1 MGSVISSAFIPPD
14 ELLGCDEDGCLS
26 PEFSHEWCFGF
37 VQVLML
43 MMGYANTRS
52 LEAWLMRCLCTPNRY
67 GYILFMA
74 SNMLS
79 DGSELL
85 LLVPSLAGI
94 VGSVVLPILGAV
106 PDGAIMLFSGLG
118 PDAQEQL
125 QVGVGALAG
134 STIMLLTIPW
144 GGCIFAGAM
153 PLSKSGEAIY
163 SKKAAVAT
171 KQQGVLAKLSGHGV
185 TPEGTIKSN
194 AFVMAATSVCYLIIQ
209 GPAFQFAYGE
219 SGEPVS
225 CLLPYPPKRTPGPHT
240 SRGAPLSQVEALNKT
255 VAKTEHWWSLAG
267 LVVAIAAF
275 VFYISLMVAQSG
287 GEVACPPPPPLPL
300 PPPLPP
306 PPSPQVHRKLIDDA
320 IMKQL
325 ESSEHLTLS
334 GLIGP
339 IVHESVVRYT
349 QKRVDMP
356 SGLQARRLAWGQRQL
371 TTSPHHLASPPRL
384 TTVSPPLPPQES
396 LMGEQDKRRLA
407 KLLAPFFAKYARHS
421 PASPEPCRH
430 VSSGSPAAQV
440 RRRR

>member
-1 MGSVISSAFIPPD
+1 
-14 ELLGCDEDGCLS
+14 
-26 PEFSHEWCFGF
+26 
-37 VQVLML
+37 
-43 MMGYANTRS
+43 
-52 LEAWLMRCLCTPNRY
+52 
-67 GYILFMA
+67 
-74 SNMLS
+74 MLS

-219 SGEPVS
+219 SGEPV
-225 CLLPYPPKRTPGPHT
+225 
-240 SRGAPLSQVEALNKT
+240 EALNKT

-287 GEVACPPPPPLPL
+287 GE
-300 PPPLPP
+300 
-306 PPSPQVHRKLIDDA
+306 VHRKLIDDA

-356 SGLQARRLAWGQRQL
+356 SGLQ
-371 TTSPHHLASPPRL
+371 
-384 TTVSPPLPPQES
+384 ES

-407 KLLAPFFAKYARHS
+407 KLLAPFFAKYDVDGDGRISQTELVALLNDVGER
-421 PASPEPCRH
+421 PTRVEALLWMQKLDTDNTGYIEREEVASCLLK
-430 VSSGSPAAQV
+430 
-440 RRRR
+440 RRTRPRWLV